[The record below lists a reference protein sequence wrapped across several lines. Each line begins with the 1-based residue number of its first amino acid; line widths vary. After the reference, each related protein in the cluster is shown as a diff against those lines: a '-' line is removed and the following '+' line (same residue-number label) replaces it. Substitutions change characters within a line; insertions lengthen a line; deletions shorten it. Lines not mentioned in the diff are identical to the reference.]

1 MSERHVDA
9 DGKEIVVG
17 TRVKIVGWDG
27 VGVVV
32 SISDPDGD
40 VDDEGRA
47 FGIAPKITVEWADGE
62 ETFET
67 SYAGSGYSLD
77 EPWECE
83 DLVVTGDTPPNT

>member
-9 DGKEIVVG
+9 DGREIVVG
-17 TRVKIVGWDG
+17 SRVKVAGFEDTG
-27 VGVVV
+27 MVV

-47 FGIAPKITVEWADGE
+47 FGIAPRITVEWADGE
-62 ETFET
+62 DTFGT
-67 SYAGSGYSLD
+67 SYAGSGYRDD

-83 DLVVTGDTPPNT
+83 DLVVVEP